1 MRRLRAAHRRPIL
14 GLEILESR
22 RCPAPAAG
30 LLAAASNLPIDPNTG
45 VTGELGA
52 SGSTALYH
60 VAVDTNGLLTALLHP
75 TGTATRLS
83 LLDGQG
89 HVLIQSEA
97 SSPTNA
103 NDQVALHVVPGDYFL
118 MVQALGAGGSFQLST
133 QFVTAAPPS
142 QNLTSISGAYAVAT
156 ADLNGDGI
164 PDLIVADFYDNQI
177 LVDLGIG
184 DGTFRPPIA
193 IPVGLNPA
201 FVTTADLTG
210 NGVQDIITANLGSN
224 DLTILMGNGDG
235 TFQAPI
241 EVPAGSEPSSV
252 AIGDF
257 VGNGRPDLAVTNL
270 DGGGVRILVN
280 NGNGTF
286 TPGSTIP
293 VGVGLIASVAGHFT
307 GSGRLDLAVA
317 DFKGGMLDI
326 LQNQGGGSFA
336 VVQQIP
342 TGSLP
347 TSVIAADFNGD
358 GRSELAVACAGN
370 DTVRIY
376 DQQAGGFVPATV
388 LQAPTDPFS
397 LVAADFTGSGRIDLA
412 ASSYGAGAVTIF
424 PGNGDGTFATGRTI
438 PVGSSTT
445 GLAAADFNRDGRIDL
460 VAADLISTDV
470 YVLLSNGNGDF
481 QPPTPPSI
489 PSASPNVIAVD
500 LNGDGIPD
508 LIVPDYS
515 ANDISIL
522 IGRGDGTFRAPILVP
537 TGLGPWA
544 VAAGDF
550 NGDGRIDLAVTNR
563 IGDSI
568 SILLGNGD
576 GTFQTGE
583 TLNTGIQPTY
593 ITAADL
599 NGNGQL
605 DLIESDYISET
616 LTIYYGNG
624 DGTFSNPIT
633 LPTGSQPGNP
643 VVANFGGGAGGR
655 PDIAIAVNQSEVAL
669 FVPTGPNTYA
679 APRYFPAGPGANLIA
694 AGDING
700 DGIPDLVVAD
710 PGSFGPSTVTILLGV
725 GNGTFR
731 EGGTVAVGGT
741 PFSVTLADLNG
752 IGKLDIVTTNL
763 ATNTISVLM
772 GNGDGTFAP
781 AINLPAGPAPF
792 GAAAVDL
799 TGDGRRDLVVA
810 DYAAG
815 GVTVLP
821 NQGGGS
827 FGAPE
832 MISASAKNVAMI
844 TANFSANGRQD
855 LAVAD
860 PLHDTVT
867 ILLGN
872 GDGTFSTGQTIPVGS
887 DPSGLVAADFNGD
900 GNLDLAIACAGS
912 NQVEVLLGLGD
923 GAFANPVFYTVGGL
937 PRSIVAGDFFGNG
950 RIDLAVADTG
960 SNDVAVL
967 AGLGNGTFA
976 PAVFYPV
983 GVEPVAMVAADLSGN
998 GRLDLVTAN
1007 RGSGSLTVL
1016 LATPGGGFTTETVGY
1031 GGQAPSSLAAAD
1043 FNGDGRAD
1051 IAVGDARSGQVTVLI
1066 SLGGGAFAP
1075 PESMAVG
1082 TPISW
1087 LRTFPSVAVPGTYVV
1102 DALGPDS
1109 TDSLIVRLNKSGAP
1123 TTLMAIPQGV
1133 VPIGATI
1140 SDFNGDGIPDMAM
1153 VTAVGGPV
1161 VVRLGSMIDLAQTPP
1176 DAAPLPQ
1183 PAPVVVDWGGT
1194 SDVFTIDQQGRLLL
1208 RQGELYAPGSFQAAQ
1223 VVGAS
1228 TGASFRAMVAVTTPY
1243 GTELAAL
1250 DATRPIVWLIAPADA
1265 PGAGLSITEVPI
1277 PGAGMLV
1284 SIAAGDLLRNGRDDL
1299 VLVDRG
1305 NQQIILMGQAP
1316 NGSFAEMAAP
1326 LPVGASPSE
1335 AIVADLTGG
1344 GWPDIIVSNSYSGDL
1359 SVFPGGPSG
1368 FGPEV
1373 RLAAGP
1379 GVAELV
1385 SEGGTL
1391 VRRTADQPIGLAV
1404 APLGP
1409 GGQPAVVSV
1418 QSGSDRI
1425 SLLSQTPGGGLAD
1438 PSLATSFATGIG
1450 PTQALAVPLT
1460 SDGRTDLV
1468 VLDAGSNQVSV
1479 FLNNGEGGLVAMPPI
1494 DVGINPT
1501 GLAVSDV
1508 DHDGIPDLLVS
1519 NAQGDLLILRG
1530 NGDGTFRPYQRAD
1543 QSVSLAVGN
1552 FGGGQTGYVL
1562 SNTSIDQLS
1571 LQYGETQTFVQGR
1584 NQGLQAPG
1592 AVAVAD
1598 LNGDGIP
1605 DILVLN
1611 SGANELLV
1619 YLGLGGN
1626 RFAAPLTF
1634 YTGTDPVGLTVANVT
1649 GDGIPDIIVS
1659 NAGSDDLSLFI
1670 GVGQGAAWT
1679 LQTRPRLR
1687 VGIDPVSTT
1696 VADIGGVPSIIS
1708 VDQGSN
1714 DVEILRGVGG
1724 GFFDATNPIILP
1736 AGPAPIRAFVGRFDT
1751 SPGLS
1756 LVVLDA
1762 GSPNLTYYPNF
1773 ASGISQP
1780 VSIST
1785 GGTKPVAGAMGAS
1798 LQNGYAELFIAH
1810 EGNGLITILAGGPG
1824 GPAPAGTIDIGASVE
1839 PTDLAISKGGSGSL
1853 QIYVAS
1859 SGSDQA
1865 ILVQVAPGAASTLN
1879 EPPASPTLPPA
1890 DLVSV
1895 AAGRT
1900 ATPTP
1905 TDGLF
1910 LISELAASTLAISTL
1925 STSVETTSSAAVTG
1939 PGPSLGMGRTGIVLP
1954 PLMAPAL
1961 APLSFAASALPQLSQ
1976 VQVSDLIPLDPS
1988 ALDAVAVLLVVPGH
2002 ADENT
2007 KGPETDAARSYG
2019 ARRTTTPGASG
2030 VEQFLLSLDAA
2041 PDQIPAELL
2050 RGTTR
2055 PLDPSRA
2062 PRKNQSRE
2070 FRVPV
2075 GPSLLS
2081 EFNRPR
2087 DDGAKVSPLEGSA
2100 SPFRLMARPI
2110 GHEPGLARSSHPIT
2124 GTLLASAV
2132 LTAAWAA
2139 WKRARAR
2146 ARASR
2151 DRTSAK
2157 FAGRPDPWRPPGAQ
2171 AARDNDLPPWLAPF

>member
-1 MRRLRAAHRRPIL
+1 MRRLRAACRRHLLSI
-14 GLEILESR
+14 EILESR

-30 LLAAASNLPIDPNTG
+30 LLAAASNLPIDPNAG
-45 VTGELGA
+45 VTGALAA

-60 VAVDTNGLLTALLHP
+60 VAVDANGLLTALLHP

-97 SSPTNA
+97 TSPTIS

-118 MVQALGAGGSFQLST
+118 MVQSLGAGGTFQLST
-133 QFVTAAPPS
+133 QFVTAVPPS
-142 QNLTSISGAYAVAT
+142 QNLTSIGGAYAVAT

-177 LVDLGIG
+177 LVDLGVG

-210 NGVQDIITANLGSN
+210 NGIQDIITANLGSN

-257 VGNGRPDLAVTNL
+257 VGNGRPDLAVTDLN
-270 DGGGVRILVN
+270 GGGVQILVN

-286 TPGSTIP
+286 SQGSTIP
-293 VGVGLIASVAGHFT
+293 VGVGLISSVAGDFT

-326 LQNQGGGSFA
+326 LQNLGGGSFA
-336 VVQQIP
+336 VVQRIP

-347 TSVIAADFNGD
+347 TSVIAADFDGD
-358 GRSELAVACAGN
+358 GHTELAVACAGD
-370 DTVRIY
+370 DTVRLY
-376 DQQAGGFVPATV
+376 DHQAGGFVPATV
-388 LQAPTDPFS
+388 LHAPTDPFS
-397 LVAADFTGSGRIDLA
+397 LVAADFTGNGRVDLA
-412 ASSYGAGAVTIF
+412 ASSYGAGDVTIF
-424 PGNGDGTFATGRTI
+424 PGNGDGTFATGHTI
-438 PVGSSTT
+438 PVGTSTT

-470 YVLLSNGNGDF
+470 YVLLSNGNGNF
-481 QPPTPPSI
+481 QPPAPPSI

-522 IGRGDGTFRAPILVP
+522 LGRGDGTFRAPILVP
-537 TGLGPWA
+537 TGLGPWG

-550 NGDGRIDLAVTNR
+550 NGNGRIDLAVTNR

-583 TLNTGIQPTY
+583 TLSTGIQPTY

-599 NGNGQL
+599 NGNGRL
-605 DLIESDYISET
+605 DLVESDYISET

-624 DGTFSNPIT
+624 DGTFSNPIH

-669 FVPTGPNTYA
+669 FVPTGPNSYA
-679 APRYFPAGPGANLIA
+679 TPRYFPAGPGANLIA
-694 AGDING
+694 AGDLNG

-731 EGGTVAVGGT
+731 DGGTVAVGGT

-752 IGKLDIVTTNL
+752 NGKLDMVTTNL
-763 ATNTISVLM
+763 ATNSVSVLM

-781 AINLPAGPAPF
+781 AVDLPAGPEPF

-799 TGDGRRDLVVA
+799 TGDGRLDLVVA

-821 NQGGGS
+821 NQGGAA

-832 MISASAKNVAMI
+832 TISASATNVAII
-844 TANFSANGRQD
+844 TADFTANGRQD
-855 LAVAD
+855 LAVAN

-872 GDGTFSTGQTIPVGS
+872 GDGTFSTGQTIRVGS
-887 DPSGLVAADFNGD
+887 APTGLVAADFNGD
-900 GNLDLAIACAGS
+900 GNLDLAITCAGTG
-912 NQVEVLLGLGD
+912 QVEVLLGLGD
-923 GAFANPVFYTVGGL
+923 GTFANPVFYKVGGL
-937 PRSIVAGDFFGNG
+937 PQSIVAGDFFGNG
-950 RIDLAVADTG
+950 QIDLAVADTG
-960 SNDVAVL
+960 SNHVAVL

-1016 LATPGGGFTTETVGY
+1016 LATPGGGFVPETINY
-1031 GGQAPSSLAAAD
+1031 GGRAPSSLVAAD
-1043 FNGDGRAD
+1043 FNGDGRTD
-1051 IAVGDARSGQVTVLI
+1051 IAVSDELSGQVTVLL
-1066 SLGGGAFAP
+1066 SLGGGVFAP
-1075 PESMAVG
+1075 PQSMAVG
-1082 TPISW
+1082 APITI
-1087 LRTFPSVAVPGTYVV
+1087 LRTFPSVAIPGTYVL
-1102 DALGPDS
+1102 DALSSQS
-1109 TDSLIVRLNKSGAP
+1109 TDAYIIRLNLSGAP
-1123 TTLMAIPQGV
+1123 TSPMVVPQGV
-1133 VPIGATI
+1133 EPIGAVNGN
-1140 SDFNGDGIPDMAM
+1140 FNGDGVPDMAM
-1153 VTAVGGPV
+1153 VTTAGGPV
-1161 VVRLGSMIDLAQTPP
+1161 VVRLGSMTDQALPP
-1176 DAAPLPQ
+1176 PNAAPLPQ
-1183 PAPVVVDWGGT
+1183 PAPVAVDWGGT
-1194 SDVFTIDQQGRLLL
+1194 TDVFTIDQQDRLLL
-1208 RQGELYAPGSFQAAQ
+1208 RQGEIRSPGSFQAAQ
-1223 VVGAS
+1223 VIGAS
-1228 TGASFRAMVAVTTPY
+1228 IGASFRAMVAVTTPY

-1250 DATRPIVWLIAPADA
+1250 DATRPIVWLIGPADA
-1265 PGAGLSITEVPI
+1265 PGAGLAITPVPI
-1277 PGAGMLV
+1277 PCAGMLV

-1305 NQQIILMGQAP
+1305 DQQIILMGQAA
-1316 NGSFAEMAAP
+1316 NGSFAEMGAP
-1326 LPVGASPSE
+1326 LPVGVAPSE
-1335 AIVADLTGG
+1335 AIVADLSGSA
-1344 GWPDIIVSNSYSGDL
+1344 WPDILVSNTYSGDL
-1359 SVFPGGPSG
+1359 SVFQGGPSG

-1385 SEGGTL
+1385 SEGGAM
-1391 VRRTADQPIGLAV
+1391 VRQTADQPIGLAV
-1404 APLGP
+1404 APIGP
-1409 GGQPAVVSV
+1409 YGLSAVVSV
-1418 QSGSDRI
+1418 QSGSNRI
-1425 SLLSQTPGGGLAD
+1425 SLLDQTAGGSLAD
-1438 PSLATSFATGIG
+1438 PSLATSFTTGIS

-1460 SDGRTDLV
+1460 TDGRTDLV

-1479 FLNNGEGGLVAMPPI
+1479 FLNNGNGGLVAMPPI
-1494 DVGINPT
+1494 DVGIHPT
-1501 GLAVSDV
+1501 GLAISDV

-1552 FGGGQTGYVL
+1552 FGGGQNGYVL

-1605 DILVLN
+1605 DIIVLN
-1611 SGANELLV
+1611 SGENDMLV

-1649 GDGIPDIIVS
+1649 GNGIPDIIVS

-1670 GVGQGAAWT
+1670 GIGQGAAWT

-1687 VGIDPVSTT
+1687 VGNNPVSTT

-1736 AGPAPIRAFVGRFDT
+1736 AGPSPIRAFVGRFDA
-1751 SPGLS
+1751 SSGPGLA
-1756 LVVLDA
+1756 VLDA
-1762 GSPNLTYYPNF
+1762 GSANLIYYPDF
-1773 ASGISQP
+1773 ASEISQP
-1780 VSIST
+1780 VLIST
-1785 GGTKPVAGAMGAS
+1785 GGTNPVAGAMGAS

-1810 EGNGLITILAGGPG
+1810 EGDGLITILAGGPG
-1824 GPAPAGTIDIGASVE
+1824 GPAPAGTIDIGATVE
-1839 PTDLAISKGGSGSL
+1839 PTDLAISKGQSGSL
-1853 QIYVAS
+1853 QIYVAE
-1859 SGSDQA
+1859 SGSNQA
-1865 ILVQVAPGAASTLN
+1865 ILVQIAPEAASTVPNL
-1879 EPPASPTLPPA
+1879 PVGPSLPATALP
-1890 DLVSV
+1890 SV

-1905 TDGLF
+1905 TNGLL
-1910 LISELAASTLAISTL
+1910 LISELAASTLAVSTTP
-1925 STSVETTSSAAVTG
+1925 TSVETTSSAAVAGTG
-1939 PGPSLGMGRTGIVLP
+1939 SSFGMGRIGIVLP

-1961 APLSFAASALPQLSQ
+1961 APLSFAATALPPLSQ

-1988 ALDAVAVLLVVPGH
+1988 ALDAVAVLLVVPGR

-2007 KGPETDAARSYG
+2007 NNLGGASAPSST
-2019 ARRTTTPGASG
+2019 ARRTPMAGVSG

-2050 RGTTR
+2050 RGPTR

-2062 PRKNQSRE
+2062 PRTIRSRE
-2070 FRVPV
+2070 FSVPV

-2081 EFNRPR
+2081 EFNQPR
-2087 DDGAKVSPLEGSA
+2087 DDEGRVSPQDGSA
-2100 SPFRLMARPI
+2100 KPVRPIARPI
-2110 GHEPGLARSSHPIT
+2110 EREPGLARSSHPIT

-2132 LTAAWAA
+2132 LTVAWAA
-2139 WKRARAR
+2139 WKRARVR
-2146 ARASR
+2146 R
-2151 DRTSAK
+2151 DRTSPK
-2157 FAGRPDPWRPPGAQ
+2157 SAGRLDPWRRPGSR
-2171 AARDNDLPPWLAPF
+2171 AARHDDLPPWLAPF